1 MPTEAELT
9 QDNSI
14 EVVRTKHS
22 RLVTVPLMGMFIL
35 SIGAVLYFAKALFL
49 PIVLA
54 FLLALTC
61 SPIVRFA
68 SRWHIPAPATALILV
83 ACLLVL
89 GLSGLYG
96 LSSSFASWID
106 EIPNAERTLQ
116 RHWNAVREPLEQAM
130 KATDQ
135 IEAATGQESSDVQ
148 RVVIQRP
155 PLLESAATDAFSA
168 FTTVA
173 VTTVLTFFLLASGP
187 LFYNKLVRVMPT
199 LTDKKRALTIVYS
212 IEKELSNYLMTVSF
226 INVMLG
232 TCIGLALWA
241 LDVPNPVLWGVMA
254 ALLNFIP
261 YAGALIGAAI
271 VTAVALLSSD
281 QLVSAGIAGAVY
293 LGFSI
298 LEGNFV
304 TPWLVGKRLALNTV
318 VVFIGVGIWAW
329 LWGPIGAIIAVPL
342 LSGFQ
347 VTISQVPS
355 LEGIAEFLGD

>member
-1 MPTEAELT
+1 
-9 QDNSI
+9 
-14 EVVRTKHS
+14 
-22 RLVTVPLMGMFIL
+22 MGMFIL

-49 PIVLA
+49 PIVMA

-61 SPIVRFA
+61 SPVVRFA
-68 SRWHIPAPATALILV
+68 SRWHVPAPVTSFFLV
-83 ACLLVL
+83 ACLLIV
-89 GLSGLYG
+89 GVSGLYG

-116 RHWNAVREPLEQAM
+116 RHWKAIREPLEQAM
-130 KATDQ
+130 NASDQ
-135 IEAATGQESSDVQ
+135 IEAAASQGSSDVQ
-148 RVVIQRP
+148 QVVIQRP

-168 FTTVA
+168 FTTIA

-212 IEKELSNYLMTVSF
+212 IEKELSNYLMTVSC
-226 INVMLG
+226 INAMLG
-232 TCIGLALWA
+232 VCIGLALWA

-261 YAGALIGAAI
+261 YAGALVGAAI
-271 VTAVALLSSD
+271 VAAVALLSSD
-281 QLVSAGIAGAVY
+281 QLLAAGFAGAIY
-293 LGFSI
+293 LFLSI
-298 LEGNFV
+298 LEGNFL

-329 LWGPIGAIIAVPL
+329 LWGPVGAIIAVPL

-355 LEGIAEFLGD
+355 MGGIAEFLGD